1 MKHMIL
7 NKPYKFNFDGKLI
20 AKIEKNSKD
29 LTIYFQKH
37 DTKKFFKYIQQWY
50 PFYSYEKRFN

>member
-7 NKPYKFNFDGKLI
+7 NKTYKFNFDGKLV
-20 AKIEKNSKD
+20 AKIDKNSKD

-37 DTKKFFKYIQQWY
+37 DTTKFFFMYI
-50 PFYSYEKRFN
+50 